1 MNNIIFSPKGWEDY
15 CHWQKKEY
23 VKTLARIRRLLEDI
37 QRCGPMEGIGK
48 PEPLRYQ
55 KGWSRRIDDENR
67 LVYTIENGDV
77 IVLACRGHYE

>member
-1 MNNIIFSPKGWEDY
+1 MNNITFSPEGWTDY

-67 LVYTIENGDV
+67 LVYAIENGDV
-77 IVLACRGHYE
+77 VVIACRGHYE